1 MLEGGKTLDEKDLK
15 KYVGNRIR
23 EERKRMRL
31 SQKELGEKI
40 GVKHNTISQYENATN
55 SPEQDS
61 LFKIARA
68 LDIKVDD
75 LFPPMNV
82 DDKSEIFERTLKMA
96 EGLELGE
103 INFLK
108 SLIEKT
114 LSMEGEGREK
124 FLESMKFTIEY
135 YEKMNK

>member
-1 MLEGGKTLDEKDLK
+1 MDEMDLK

-23 EERKRMRL
+23 EERKKKRF

-55 SPEQDS
+55 APEQDS

-68 LDIKVDD
+68 LNIKVDD
-75 LFPPMNV
+75 LFPPMNI
-82 DDKSEIFERTLKMA
+82 DDKSESFERALKMA
-96 EGLELGE
+96 EGLDLRE

-124 FLESMKFTIEY
+124 FLESMKFTVEY

>member
-1 MLEGGKTLDEKDLK
+1 MDEKDLK

-23 EERKRMRL
+23 EERKKMRF

-68 LDIKVDD
+68 LNIKVDD
-75 LFPPMNV
+75 LFPPMDV
-82 DDKSEIFERTLKMA
+82 DDKEENFERALKLA
-96 EGLELGE
+96 EGLDLGE

-124 FLESMKFTIEY
+124 FLESMKFTVEY
-135 YEKMNK
+135 YEKMNKR

>member
-1 MLEGGKTLDEKDLK
+1 MDEQDLK

-23 EERKRMRL
+23 EERKKMRF

-68 LDIKVDD
+68 LNIKVDD
-75 LFPPMNV
+75 LFPPMDV
-82 DDKSEIFERTLKMA
+82 DDKEENFERALKLA
-96 EGLELGE
+96 EGLDLGE

-124 FLESMKFTIEY
+124 FLESMKFTVEY
-135 YEKMNK
+135 YEKMNKR

>member
-1 MLEGGKTLDEKDLK
+1 MEEKDLK

-23 EERKRMRL
+23 EERKRSRL

-40 GVKHNTISQYENATN
+40 GVKHNTVSQYENATN

-68 LDIKVDD
+68 LNIKVDD

-82 DDKSEIFERTLKMA
+82 DDKSESFERALKMA
-96 EGLELGE
+96 EGLDLEE

-108 SLIEKT
+108 RLIEKT

-124 FLESMKFTIEY
+124 FLESMKFTVEY

>member
-1 MLEGGKTLDEKDLK
+1 LEEKDLK

-23 EERKRMRL
+23 EERKKSRL

-68 LDIKVDD
+68 LNIKVDD

-82 DDKSEIFERTLKMA
+82 DDKSESFERALKMA
-96 EGLELGE
+96 EGLDLKE

-114 LSMEGEGREK
+114 LSMKGEGREK
-124 FLESMKFTIEY
+124 FLESIKFTIEY